1 MQKIVFI
8 LSLLFTVSAC
18 QQDRNNVEFKRVDN
32 LDMGNLSKGDAK
44 LSGTLVFTNLSEN
57 DLSVKDI
64 VMDYTVDGKDIGTV
78 VVKSGKKITAKAEFS
93 IPFQYNYNTGALKLQ
108 GHDPSAKYAI
118 VLKGKITLLDA
129 TNKEVTADIKYSE
142 SFEYHTKQEIRQQKR
157 DDRKEQRQER
167 REQRKERREQRKN
180 KQE

>member
-93 IPFQYNYNTGALKLQ
+93 IPFQYNYNTSALKLQ
-108 GHDPSAKYAI
+108 DHDPSAKYAI

-157 DDRKEQRQER
+157 DDRKEQRKER